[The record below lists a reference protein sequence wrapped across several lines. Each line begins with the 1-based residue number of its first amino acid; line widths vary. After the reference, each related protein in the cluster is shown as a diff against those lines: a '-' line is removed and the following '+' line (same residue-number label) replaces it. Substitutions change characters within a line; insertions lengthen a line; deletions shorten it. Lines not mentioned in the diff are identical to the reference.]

1 MMPVN
6 IASFMSAVV
15 EIN

>member
-1 MMPVN
+1 MPVN